1 MIEALFI
8 AKEHNTAQE
17 QVESIELVEGKGIVG
32 DRNFEQS
39 KWPGQNLTFI
49 EQEEIENY
57 NREFQQDISISDTR
71 RNIITKGVRLN
82 DLVGKTFQIGT
93 VKLIGVELCEPCATL
108 GSALENE
115 TIKNAD
121 VVKAFLHKGGL
132 RADVLTSGVIGIG
145 MSID

>member
-8 AKEHNTAQE
+8 AKARNAVQE

-39 KWPGQNLTFI
+39 NWPGQNLTFI

-57 NREFQQDISISDTR
+57 NREFQQNISISDTR

-82 DLVGKTFQIGT
+82 DLVGKTFQVGT
-93 VKLIGVELCEPCATL
+93 VKLKGVELCEPCATL

-132 RADVLTSGVIGIG
+132 RADVLSSGVIGVG

>member
-49 EQEEIENY
+49 EREEIENY

>member
-132 RADVLTSGVIGIG
+132 RADVLTSGVISVG